1 MSEKPPTS
9 NLTCRELVELIT
21 EYLEDGLTPEA
32 RADFEAHLESCGG
45 CEMYL
50 QQMRATVRALRH
62 NNEQSIDAASR
73 EKLLQLFRDW
83 KRLDKH
89 DLFIRPV

>member
-1 MSEKPPTS
+1 MSEKPLTS

-21 EYLEDGLTPEA
+21 EYLEDALTPEA
-32 RADFEAHLESCGG
+32 RAGFEAHLESCGG

-50 QQMRATVRALRH
+50 QQMRATVRALRR

-83 KRLDKH
+83 KRHESD
-89 DLFIRPV
+89 DPFRRAI